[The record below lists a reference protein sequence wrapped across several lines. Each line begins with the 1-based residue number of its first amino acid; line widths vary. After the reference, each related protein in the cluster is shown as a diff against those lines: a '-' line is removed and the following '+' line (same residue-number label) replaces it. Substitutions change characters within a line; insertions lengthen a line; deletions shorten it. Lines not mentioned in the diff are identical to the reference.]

1 MDVVGREAVIEG
13 QASHPLAQ
21 AYADHSDSVRRA
33 AFSVVRDSDLAE
45 DVTQDVFL
53 AMWARPDRFDPER
66 GSFESLLRVMA
77 KSRALD
83 AARRRSAAGRARDR
97 LEGRAPGAQAPDPAE
112 VVVDAFRGREL
123 RVAVRDLPAEQRE
136 SISLAYWG
144 QMSSAEVAAAHGVP
158 VGTAK
163 SRIRIGL
170 TKLRRDFAA

>member
-1 MDVVGREAVIEG
+1 MGGKAVIDG
-13 QASHPLAQ
+13 RAGHHPLAQ
-21 AYADHSDSVRRA
+21 AYREHSETVRRA
-33 AFSVVRDSDLAE
+33 AYSVVRDSDLAD

-53 AMWARPDRFDPER
+53 AMWIRPDRFDPGR

-83 AARRRSAAGRARDR
+83 AARRRGAADRARDR
-97 LEGRAPGAQAPDPAE
+97 LRADASGPHSPDPAE
-112 VVVDAFRGREL
+112 LVVDSHTGREL
-123 RVAVRDLPAEQRE
+123 RVAVTRLPAEQRE

-144 QMSSAEVAAAHGVP
+144 ELTSAEVATVHGVP

-170 TKLRRDFAA
+170 GKLRRDLAA